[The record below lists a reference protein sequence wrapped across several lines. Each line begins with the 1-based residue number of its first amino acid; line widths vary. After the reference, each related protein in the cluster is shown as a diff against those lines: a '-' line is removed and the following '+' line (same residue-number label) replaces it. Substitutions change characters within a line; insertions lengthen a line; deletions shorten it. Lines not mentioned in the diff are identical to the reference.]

1 MELTFLGATET
12 VTGSKYLL
20 ETSGKRYMVD
30 CGLFQGY
37 KELRER
43 NWKKLPIAPDSL
55 DGVFLTHAHI
65 DHSGYLPLLVKNGF
79 RKKIYATHGTRD
91 LCELLL
97 PDSGYLQEEDARR
110 ANKYGYS
117 KHSPAVPLYTMLDGK
132 RALDYFHAVDY
143 DEPVSL
149 AGDVR
154 LTLRQAGHILG
165 ASMAQVECEGKRIL
179 FTGDLGRPQDDIL
192 YPPADFGEIDYLVIE
207 STYGDRKHEK
217 IDPLQEIADVVN
229 RTVQRGGTVLIPS
242 FAVGRAQNILYYL
255 YMLRQAG
262 KISEHI
268 PIYLDSPMA
277 ISATEIF
284 WRHAKHHRL
293 SPQMAREICDTATY
307 VHTPEESKELDHSS
321 MPSIII
327 SASGMATGGRI
338 LHHLRHFA
346 PQRENTLLFVGY
358 QAEGTRGD
366 RIVKGETEVKM
377 LGETVP
383 IRAEVVNLNNMSAH
397 ADYEEM
403 LGYLDTV
410 KGSPKVFVT
419 HGESEVAEAWKT
431 RIEERCGWECRVPTY
446 GEKVRL

>member
-1 MELTFLGATET
+1 MELSFLGATET

-20 ETSGKRYMVD
+20 ETSNKRYMID

-43 NWKKLPIAPDSL
+43 NWKKLPIVPGSV

-79 RKKIYATHGTRD
+79 RKKIYTTHGSRD

-192 YPPADFGEIDYLVIE
+192 YPPADFGEIDYLIIE

-217 IDPLQEIADVVN
+217 TDPMAEIADVVN
-229 RTVQRGGTVLIPS
+229 RTVQRGGTVVIPS
-242 FAVGRAQNILYYL
+242 FAVGRAQHMLYYL
-255 YMLRQAG
+255 YMLKKAG

-293 SPQMAREICDTATY
+293 SQERAREICDSATY

-327 SASGMATGGRI
+327 SASGMATGGRV
-338 LHHLRHFA
+338 LHHIDHFA
-346 PQRENTLLFVGY
+346 PHRENTLLFVGY
-358 QAEGTRGD
+358 QAGGTRGD

-377 LGETVP
+377 LGHIVP
-383 IRAEVVNLNNMSAH
+383 IRAEVVNLDNMSAH
-397 ADYEEM
+397 ADYTEM
-403 LGYLDTV
+403 LTYLETV

-419 HGESEVAEAWKT
+419 HGEREVAEAWKS
-431 RIEERCGWECRVPTY
+431 RIEEQFGWKCRVPTY